1 MDRRHRVCGQEDS
14 DEASTPGAGVAM
26 IGVAMEFLVAEVNLD
41 LIVIISFLDILEM
54 MLKSNLIF
62 HQQKSVLFCGGLP
75 FFFGGEAPIWTIYV
89 GASSPPGTLPGC
101 IPWILVAWAMQRRET
116 DPGWMI
122 GWNEPEGHG
131 GVFGSENF
139 NEFFLFSVGDFLG
152 SSHPFSGVVNCTRDA
167 GNNKPVAR
175 TSTCQRTCRARITLC
190 VDGPLVFVVDPNSL
204 LTDHGPKQVKLRK
217 RI

>member
-1 MDRRHRVCGQEDS
+1 MDRRHHVCGQEDS

-54 MLKSNLIF
+54 VLKSNLISIS
-62 HQQKSVLFCGGLP
+62 KNL
-75 FFFGGEAPIWTIYV
+75 FFFVVDCLFFLGEAPIWTIYV

-122 GWNEPEGHG
+122 GRNEPEGHG

-139 NEFFLFSVGDFLG
+139 SYFQWVIFRFQ
-152 SSHPFSGVVNCTRDA
+152 PFIFRGVNCYTGR
-167 GNNKPVAR
+167 GK
-175 TSTCQRTCRARITLC
+175 QRRSQDEHLPKNLQGSYNTLRGWALSFCR
-190 VDGPLVFVVDPNSL
+190 
-204 LTDHGPKQVKLRK
+204 
-217 RI
+217 